1 MKFAQKMVLVPAT
14 ESKLMELDQQMTS
27 ILKKK
32 SNPDEKIKFYKHALT
47 NFIKNYDPDS
57 HGLSPLIIDAI
68 KHLAQIKPTY
78 VSQFDP
84 NQEFDTNQDL
94 EKFLGQSN
102 LFGSNSDNE
111 GLSSN
116 HDDDDDT
123 ENKSRKSLSNRLNS
137 RRASVQHTT
146 PIRPSFYDDT
156 KLDSSKKN
164 TPKNEQ
170 PLSNEDLIKSLKAFK
185 TKTRIARTPIANV
198 YKNEV
203 LLNDDFDLAMGFPP
217 AFGTRSHQ
225 PESNFSEGIQPK
237 TRAKK
242 AINTTKTDPK
252 KQKNGNENEQQG
264 YGIWSRKRF
273 F

>member
-68 KHLAQIKPTY
+68 KHLVQIKPTY
-78 VSQFDP
+78 ISQLSTNQEIDP
-84 NQEFDTNQDL
+84 NREL
-94 EKFLGQSN
+94 ESLLGKSN
-102 LFGSNSDNE
+102 LFEQNSDYD
-111 GLSSN
+111 GVSSN
-116 HDDDDDT
+116 HDDDT
-123 ENKSRKSLSNRLNS
+123 ENKSIRLNS

-156 KLDSSKKN
+156 KLDSLKKN

-170 PLSNEDLIKSLKAFK
+170 TTSSEDLIKSLKAFK
-185 TKTRIARTPIANV
+185 TKTRIPRTPTANV

-217 AFGTRSHQ
+217 SFGTRSHQ
-225 PESNFSEGIQPK
+225 PESHFSEGIQPK

-242 AINTTKTDPK
+242 AINTTKTDTK
-252 KQKNGNENEQQG
+252 KQKKNGNENEQQG

>member
-68 KHLAQIKPTY
+68 KHLAQIKPTFI
-78 VSQFDP
+78 SQFDP

-94 EKFLGQSN
+94 ERLLGQSN
-102 LFGSNSDNE
+102 LFGQNSDND
-111 GLSSN
+111 GVSSN
-116 HDDDDDT
+116 HDDT
-123 ENKSRKSLSNRLNS
+123 ENKSRKSSGQLSSRLNS
-137 RRASVQHTT
+137 RRASVQHTSPT
-146 PIRPSFYDDT
+146 GPSFYDDT
-156 KLDSSKKN
+156 KLGSSRKN

-170 PLSNEDLIKSLKAFK
+170 PSSNEDLVKSLKAFK
-185 TKTRIARTPIANV
+185 TKTRIPRTPTANV

-203 LLNDDFDLAMGFPP
+203 KLNDDFGLAMGFPP
-217 AFGTRSHQ
+217 SQSTRSHQ
-225 PESNFSEGIQPK
+225 PESFFSEGVQPK
-237 TRAKK
+237 TRSKK
-242 AINTTKTDPK
+242 AINKTKLDPK
-252 KQKNGNENEQQG
+252 HQKNGNENEQQG